1 MTGWAGDSA
10 SAGAAGAALDGN
22 FAATEAHPALAV
34 PVPTLLPAN
43 LGVGSCAPPLEGPG
57 AGFVLSGMALADL
70 ATAAHPPGWPRAG
83 VPEFAEFAFALVAA
97 ASGTCGLRLLA
108 VDASDSPG
116 APGDVFE
123 PAPSATEGRNSDT
136 PALRSFRASV
146 SVFSVSVLPAAAGE
160 VELDTA
166 DGSGPVCRATTAAQ
180 PLLAAL
186 FVGVIFIV
194 TGAWLGSGR
203 GLARATGL
211 PMVFPADFTAVGVAA
226 SAGES
231 AGDDAEDAPVE
242 AGCEVLSS
250 LNRPNPVQKSQS
262 SHLLEYATTE
272 SKFLLCCRVS

>member
-1 MTGWAGDSA
+1 M
-10 SAGAAGAALDGN
+10 
-22 FAATEAHPALAV
+22 
-34 PVPTLLPAN
+34 
-43 LGVGSCAPPLEGPG
+43 
-57 AGFVLSGMALADL
+57 
-70 ATAAHPPGWPRAG
+70 
-83 VPEFAEFAFALVAA
+83 
-97 ASGTCGLRLLA
+97 
-108 VDASDSPG
+108 
-116 APGDVFE
+116 
-123 PAPSATEGRNSDT
+123 
-136 PALRSFRASV
+136 
-146 SVFSVSVLPAAAGE
+146 LPAAAGE

-242 AGCEVLSS
+242 AGCEGEPTEDVRLGLFEGRGVVDSFPAGVEAVVPA
-250 LNRPNPVQKSQS
+250 LPVRSPGDAA
-262 SHLLEYATTE
+262 EEAPA
-272 SKFLLCCRVS
+272 RVSVPDPGLLAPLAPCWRQRSAWSDGRPRRPRPQHLRARRMSRCSQWGCLGGAVAAVEGVGYFWAYPGAFALSV